1 MATRTEDNT
10 IQRDGPMGDWGAFMH
25 SELRVDRAD
34 LAGHIRQI
42 EGARVLVAVAGA
54 PGSGKSR
61 LAREICEKLN
71 AHTAACAAILP
82 MDGFH
87 RSNDWLDARGLRG
100 RKGAPETFDTEGFAA
115 LLQQARTAG
124 QALHVPTFDRDRDRV
139 IPDGDEIEART
150 RFILVEGNYLL
161 LTRAGWRDLF
171 PLFDLTIRLHVP
183 EDELRARLIRRW
195 EKRGIDPAEITRR
208 VEENDL
214 PNGRLILTEGRAA
227 DLRVLDYS

>member
-1 MATRTEDNT
+1 MVTRTEDTT

-34 LAGHIRQI
+34 LASHIRQL
-42 EGARVLVAVAGA
+42 EGERLVIAVAGA

-61 LAREICEKLN
+61 LAQEICDALN
-71 AHTAACAAILP
+71 AKAPASAAILP

-87 RSNDWLDARGLRG
+87 RSNDWLDARGLRP
-100 RKGAPETFDTEGFAA
+100 RKGAPETFDTTGFAA
-115 LLQQARTAG
+115 LLQKARMAG
-124 QALHVPTFDRDRDRV
+124 QPLSVPTFDRDTDAV
-139 IPDGDEIEART
+139 IPAGCEIEAQT
-150 RFILVEGNYLL
+150 RIIITEGNYLL
-161 LTRAGWRDLF
+161 LNRDGWRDLF

-183 EDELRARLIRRW
+183 EDELRDRLTRRW
-195 EKRGIDPAEITRR
+195 KKYGLPADEITRR

-214 PNGRLILTEGRAA
+214 PNGRILLTEGRAA